1 MSTQDCG
8 KDHPNLTHSRRLKAP
23 PQAKLFVAIMSGS
36 PAYAEKIEKHLERRW
51 GAIDHRSEIYCFS
64 EYTSHYEREMGQPI
78 WKYFVT
84 FRRPRPVPDLVQ
96 LKLFTEEL
104 EQMFLTRP
112 IATGVAGNEVLSRT
126 VNLDPGYLTAW
137 HLVLATVKNYAHRV
151 HLQDGIY
158 SELTL
163 LFRRSK
169 TEPLP
174 WTYPDYRAEATLR
187 FFSGV
192 RSDYLSGVA
201 EQIPGPEGEQAPGP
215 KAI

>member
-1 MSTQDCG
+1 MSSQDG
-8 KDHPNLTHSRRLKAP
+8 RKERPILTGRRRLKAP
-23 PQAKLFVAIMSGS
+23 PQAKLFVAVMSAS
-36 PAYAEKIEKHLERRW
+36 PAYCEEVERHLENRW
-51 GAIDHRSEIYCFS
+51 GEIDHRSEIYSFS
-64 EYTSHYEREMGQPI
+64 EYTGHYEREMGVSI
-78 WKYFVT
+78 WKYFIT
-84 FRRPRPVPDLVQ
+84 FGRLRPVPDLVQ
-96 LKLFTEEL
+96 LKFFTEEL

-112 IATGVAGNEVLSRT
+112 VAAGVARNQDLSRT

-163 LFRRSK
+163 LFRRSQ

-174 WTYPDYRAEATLR
+174 WTYPDYRSELALR

-192 RSDYLSGVA
+192 RSDYLGRVS
-201 EQIPGPEGEQAPGP
+201 EQIQAPAKQAPGA
-215 KAI
+215 KRS

>member
-1 MSTQDCG
+1 MSPQDSR
-8 KDHPNLTHSRRLKAP
+8 KERPNVAASRRLKAP

-36 PAYAEKIEKHLERRW
+36 PAHVEKVERHLERKW

-64 EYTSHYEREMGQPI
+64 EYTSHYEREMGNPI

-84 FRRPRPVPDLVQ
+84 FRRLRRVPDLVQ

-112 IATGVAGNEVLSRT
+112 IATGVARNQALSRT

-174 WTYPDYRAEATLR
+174 WTYPDYKTEATLR
-187 FFSGV
+187 FFSEV
-192 RSDYLSGVA
+192 RSDYLNRVA
-201 EQIPGPEGEQAPGP
+201 DQIEGPEGEQAPGP
-215 KAI
+215 KQS

>member
-1 MSTQDCG
+1 MSR
-8 KDHPNLTHSRRLKAP
+8 RRLKAP
-23 PQAKLFVAIMSGS
+23 PQAQLFVAVMSGS
-36 PAYAEKIEKHLERRW
+36 PTYCKEVERHLESQW

-64 EYTSHYEREMGQPI
+64 EYTSHYEREMGNPI
-78 WKYFVT
+78 WKYFIT
-84 FRRPRPVPDLVQ
+84 FRRLRPVPDLVQ

-104 EQMFLTRP
+104 EQLFLAGRV
-112 IATGVAGNEVLSRT
+112 ATGVARNQALSRT

-163 LFRRSK
+163 LFRRSQ

-174 WTYPDYRAEATLR
+174 WTYPDYRAEPALR
-187 FFSGV
+187 FFSEV
-192 RSDYLSGVA
+192 RSDYLRRGS
-201 EQIPGPEGEQAPGP
+201 E
-215 KAI
+215 

>member
-1 MSTQDCG
+1 MSP
-8 KDHPNLTHSRRLKAP
+8 KDNDQGRPNSADSQRLKAP

-36 PAYAEKIEKHLERRW
+36 PAYCEKVEEHLERKW

-64 EYTSHYEREMGQPI
+64 EYTNHYEREMGNPI
-78 WKYFVT
+78 WKYFIT
-84 FRRPRPVPDLVQ
+84 FRRLRPVPDLVQ

-112 IATGVAGNEVLSRT
+112 VATGVPRNQALSRT

-151 HLQDGIY
+151 HLQNGIY

-174 WTYPDYRAEATLR
+174 WTYPDYKAEATLG
-187 FFSGV
+187 FFSEV
-192 RSDYLSGVA
+192 RSDYLSRVA
-201 EQIPGPEGEQAPGP
+201 EQIQRPEGEQAS
-215 KAI
+215 